1 MIKVTVTKSN
11 GKYIGFRSGG
21 HAGYAEEGQDIVC
34 AAVSALVITTANAL
48 DAYTE
53 DSYVLEE
60 DDGFVSW
67 QFKEE
72 ISERGTLLMDALVLG
87 LTEIMNSYGRKYLR
101 LENKEV

>member
-11 GKYIGFRSGG
+11 GKYTEFHSSG
-21 HAGYAEEGQDIVC
+21 HAGYAQEGQDIVC

-48 DAYTE
+48 DAYTD

-60 DDGFVSW
+60 DDGYVSW
-67 QFKEE
+67 RFQEE
-72 ISERGTLLMDALVLG
+72 ISERGTLLMDTLVLG
-87 LTEIMNSYGRKYLR
+87 LTEIMDSYGRNYLR